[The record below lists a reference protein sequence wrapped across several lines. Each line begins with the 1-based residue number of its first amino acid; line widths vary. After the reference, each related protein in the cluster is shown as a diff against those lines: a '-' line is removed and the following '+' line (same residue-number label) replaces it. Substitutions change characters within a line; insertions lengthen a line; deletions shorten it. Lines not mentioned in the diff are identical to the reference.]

1 MEIKMN
7 KEIRDYQESMFFGLN
22 FRQFFCSLLAVLAA
36 VGIYFGCK
44 DVIGDE
50 FTGWLCMAGAA
61 PFAACGF
68 FKYHGMTAEQF
79 LWAFIKSE
87 FLYPKRLLYQSED
100 LYYSCMEETIRYGE
114 KTGKDGSAVRR
125 KHEMKEEKKH
135 KKAENKRTMKY
146 RKNGKGRR
154 EADD

>member
-36 VGIYFGCK
+36 VGIYFGLK
-44 DVIGDE
+44 DLAGEE

-87 FLYPKRLLYQSED
+87 LLYPKRLLYQPED
-100 LYYSCMEETIRYGE
+100 LYYSCMEEAVLLGE
-114 KTGKDGSAVRR
+114 KTGRDGSAARR
-125 KHEMKEEKKH
+125 KQEAKAEKKQRRTADKRN
-135 KKAENKRTMKY
+135 KKSKKKQR
-146 RKNGKGRR
+146 GRCI
-154 EADD
+154 DD

>member
-22 FRQFFCSLLAVLAA
+22 MRQFLCSLLAVLTA
-36 VGIYFGCK
+36 VGIYFGMR
-44 DVIGDE
+44 DLAGEE

-79 LWAFIKSE
+79 LWALVKSE
-87 FLYPKRLLYQSED
+87 FLYPKRLLFQSED
-100 LYYSCMEETIRYGE
+100 LYYACMEEAILQGE
-114 KTGKDGSAVRR
+114 KTGKNVSMLQDKKSRR
-125 KHEMKEEKKH
+125 KSRKGKKQKKSRRRSVKE
-135 KKAENKRTMKY
+135 KR
-146 RKNGKGRR
+146 RR
-154 EADD
+154 GASD

>member
-22 FRQFFCSLLAVLAA
+22 FRQFFCSLLAVFAA
-36 VGIYFGCK
+36 VGIYFGLK
-44 DVIGDE
+44 NFAGDE
-50 FTGWLCMAGAA
+50 VTGWLCMAGAA

-87 FLYPKRLLYQSED
+87 FLYPKRLLYQPED
-100 LYYSCMEETIRYGE
+100 LYYSCMEEALLFGE
-114 KTGKDGSAVRR
+114 KTGKNGSAVRR
-125 KHEMKEEKKH
+125 KQEEKAERKR
-135 KKAENKRTMKY
+135 KKAEGRQNKK
-146 RKNGKGRR
+146 GKRGRGIN
-154 EADD
+154 D